1 MADPI
6 IPTPQ
11 DTRLLIQ
18 DTTTKTATFDTPGL
32 DLGAGFAPGGLGLA
46 VGAVIQVTASDLT
59 DGNES
64 YTFVL
69 QESSDNVTFVPCSAS
84 VSAGAVATYPVRGRV
99 TRRYVRL
106 ALTIA
111 GTTPSITFKAWLNPL
126 P

>member
-11 DTRLLIQ
+11 DTRLLLQ
-18 DTTTKTATFDTPGL
+18 DTTTKTSTYNTPAL
-32 DLGAGFAPGGLGLA
+32 DLGAGFAPGGLGLP
-46 VGAVIQVTASDLT
+46 VGAVVQATAVDT
-59 DGNES
+59 VDGNET
-64 YTFVL
+64 YTFAL
-69 QESSDNVTFVPCSAS
+69 QESSDNVTFTAAGGSIT
-84 VSAGAVATYPVRGRV
+84 AGAVGTVPVRGRISK
-99 TRRYVRL
+99 RYVRL